1 MNKIINFIKLIF
13 KSIISLLK
21 MDFKDFANK
30 ILKPAIKIG
39 FAIFIAIF
47 VLENLF
53 PAELSFIIP
62 HKQGDFVRV
71 GNLHKNFLHSREN
84 QAVLLNDGR
93 VFITDTITS
102 QIYNP
107 KNRRFKLIKD
117 KTLQNRYDFRLSK
130 LKDGKVILIGGSFY
144 QTTPEETFIFNPN
157 INKFEKGSKMLF
169 GRSGHEVMALNDG
182 RVFVVGGYNQQ
193 KGKQPEY
200 IYSTEFFN
208 SKINEFEKGPEM
220 PIKISNFK
228 LLLDKDGNVV
238 IIGGSRNYKNKEG
251 YIESIPN
258 TDVFVFNPR
267 FNTITKNGNLVV
279 KRYKQDIFMLNSG
292 EILIMQ
298 GFNVKNGKVAEEI
311 EIYNPKTGISSIISI
326 LPKDRRKSS
335 IRLCLNTVKLV
346 DDTVI
351 LYGGVFQGSFAYMP
365 YFEVDKFNTK
375 TKQYEI
381 LKKMNNVM
389 TSSSKSIYLY
399 NDDILLING
408 GVLENI
414 AHIYKTK

>member
-1 MNKIINFIKLIF
+1 
-13 KSIISLLK
+13 
-21 MDFKDFANK
+21 
-30 ILKPAIKIG
+30 
-39 FAIFIAIF
+39 
-47 VLENLF
+47 
-53 PAELSFIIP
+53 
-62 HKQGDFVRV
+62 
-71 GNLHKNFLHSREN
+71 
-84 QAVLLNDGR
+84 
-93 VFITDTITS
+93 
-102 QIYNP
+102 
-107 KNRRFKLIKD
+107 
-117 KTLQNRYDFRLSK
+117 
-130 LKDGKVILIGGSFY
+130 
-144 QTTPEETFIFNPN
+144 
-157 INKFEKGSKMLF
+157 
-169 GRSGHEVMALNDG
+169 
-182 RVFVVGGYNQQ
+182 
-193 KGKQPEY
+193 
-200 IYSTEFFN
+200 
-208 SKINEFEKGPEM
+208 
-220 PIKISNFK
+220 
-228 LLLDKDGNVV
+228 
-238 IIGGSRNYKNKEG
+238 
-251 YIESIPN
+251 
-258 TDVFVFNPR
+258 
-267 FNTITKNGNLVV
+267 
-279 KRYKQDIFMLNSG
+279 MLNSG